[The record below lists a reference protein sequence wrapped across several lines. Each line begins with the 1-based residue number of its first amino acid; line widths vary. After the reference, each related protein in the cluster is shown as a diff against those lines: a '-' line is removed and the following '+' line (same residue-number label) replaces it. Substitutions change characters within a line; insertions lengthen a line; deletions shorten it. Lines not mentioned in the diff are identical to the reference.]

1 VRTPGGSWRIVRDY
15 STASTFGWT
24 PATAGTYSLEVDVR
38 DQGATAVYET
48 VANATFQ
55 AS

>member
-38 DQGATAVYET
+38 DQGATAGYET
-48 VANATFQ
+48 VANISYGVT
-55 AS
+55 